1 VRLKGNM
8 GWVSML
14 PIVLGSIFLLSD
26 MWVSKLEVEAAR
38 MPQWAKKYTRSQKGC
53 PCWFDL
59 SKGTT
64 ECACCHNKGIQCGYP
79 MQMYCQ
85 RDARRPQYRIGCP
98 GIQNRQDTLSEQGH
112 PCHHDIHDKS
122 CGWCGLSSQ
131 QCNGWNHLYNKNI
144 KCGYLTAYAPGAR
157 KRGDGF
163 CLGQVQD
170 CRLSPS
176 YCDVNAVCVDTKRK
190 IKGIYGGKAY
200 RCACKQ
206 GFIGNGITCA
216 DAASGTIEANQD
228 MIVNMHMELGRTIT
242 IERAEPDFPIGDATT
257 KFENELKSLRAAG
270 DGKEVFCNGN

>member
-1 VRLKGNM
+1 MLRYQGNM

-26 MWVSKLEVEAAR
+26 MWVSKLEVQAAR

-98 GIQNRQDTLSEQGH
+98 GNDFRMVCFLSLISLPTFIYIVIYKIFNAIGIKNRQDTLSEQGH

-131 QCNGWNHLYNKNI
+131 QCNGWNHLYYNNI

-157 KRGDGF
+157 KRGAGF
-163 CLGQVQD
+163 CLGQ
-170 CRLSPS
+170 
-176 YCDVNAVCVDTKRK
+176 
-190 IKGIYGGKAY
+190 GKML
-200 RCACKQ
+200 RNV
-206 GFIGNGITCA
+206 II
-216 DAASGTIEANQD
+216 
-228 MIVNMHMELGRTIT
+228 L
-242 IERAEPDFPIGDATT
+242 AT
-257 KFENELKSLRAAG
+257 LKS
-270 DGKEVFCNGN
+270 

>member
-1 VRLKGNM
+1 M

-26 MWVSKLEVEAAR
+26 MWVSKLEVQAAR

-85 RDARRPQYRIGCP
+85 RDARRSQYRIGCP
-98 GIQNRQDTLSEQGH
+98 GNNFCIYIYMLWPNIKKVIRTFISNKILYSIGIQNRQDTLSEQGH
-112 PCHHDIHDKS
+112 PCHHNIHDKS

-131 QCNGWNHLYNKNI
+131 QCNGWNRLYYKNI

-163 CLGQVQD
+163 CLGQGKML
-170 CRLSPS
+170 RSLKKFNHTS
-176 YCDVNAVCVDTKRK
+176 
-190 IKGIYGGKAY
+190 IK
-200 RCACKQ
+200 
-206 GFIGNGITCA
+206 
-216 DAASGTIEANQD
+216 S
-228 MIVNMHMELGRTIT
+228 
-242 IERAEPDFPIGDATT
+242 
-257 KFENELKSLRAAG
+257 
-270 DGKEVFCNGN
+270 